1 MRKDLANYDKRQ
13 KFTLDDKDKA
23 ILQVL
28 FKNPRAPISI
38 IAEQCGM
45 LRDSVRYRV
54 KKLEEAFLIYDYHL
68 IVNPKVLGYE
78 YFSHVFIQL
87 EPVGEADLQEF
98 HMKLEQMANIT
109 HITKLLGPYDL
120 VLTVAAHDAA
130 DFARVVNEI
139 KSFPEKVLQKIETGT
154 IVDETKIN
162 DFSQL
167 IAQA

>member
-1 MRKDLANYDKRQ
+1 MRKDLQNYDKKQ

-45 LRDSVRYRV
+45 LRDSVRYRI
-54 KKLEEAFLIYDYHL
+54 KKMEEAYLIYDYHL
-68 IVNPKVLGYE
+68 IINPKVLGYE

-98 HMKLEQMANIT
+98 HMKLLSMPNVT
-109 HITKLLGPYDL
+109 HISKMIGMFDL
-120 VLTVAAHDAA
+120 VLTVAARDAA
-130 DFARVVNEI
+130 DFGRIMNEI
-139 KSFPEKVLQKIETGT
+139 KSSPKKVIQKIDSAT
-154 IVDETKIN
+154 IVDDTKID